1 MNRHKRLAYAKAK
14 HSNLYWLGYD
24 WPYRYFRQQNRLDE
38 WRRRVNIKRHE
49 LHQTLYGVKTKE
61 DPEESHWL
69 VSDISTLDNLL
80 DKRQRKRME
89 RKWGVM
95 CKTYHPDCASCVS
108 WAYAIEFR
116 KVTTFRRAD
125 VLYPMCWVDTETK

>member
-1 MNRHKRLAYAKAK
+1 MNQKKRLAYAKAK
-14 HSNLYWLGYD
+14 HNHLYWLGYD
-24 WPYRYFRQQNRLDE
+24 LSFRYWRQRNRLNE
-38 WRRRVNIKRHE
+38 WRRAVTVIRHE
-49 LHQTLYGVKTKE
+49 LHQTLYGVKTKD

-69 VSDISTLDNLL
+69 VSNLSTLDNLL

-89 RKWGVM
+89 GKWGGV
-95 CKTYHPDCASCVS
+95 CKAYRPDCASCVS

-125 VLYPMCWVDTETK
+125 MLWETK

>member
-1 MNRHKRLAYAKAK
+1 MNHRKRIAYAKAK
-14 HSNLYWLGYD
+14 YNHIYWCGYD
-24 WPYRYFRQQNRLDE
+24 LPFRYFRQQCRLNE
-38 WRRRVNIKRHE
+38 WHKAVNVKRQE
-49 LHQTLYGVKTKE
+49 LYQTLYGLKTKE

-69 VSDISTLDNLL
+69 VSNLRTLDNLL

-89 RKWGVM
+89 GKWSVI
-95 CKTYHPDCASCVS
+95 CKTYHPDCAACVS

-125 VLYPMCWVDTETK
+125 KLWETK